1 MPTALGASRR
11 HVSAA
16 AVVAVV
22 VAAAA
27 LVGAAAVA
35 GFVIAALAT
44 AAITIFL
51 AFLLGGAKE
60 PEGPFGHRVLLN
72 RGGVDFFF

>member
-16 AVVAVV
+16 AVVAT
-22 VAAAA
+22 AA
-27 LVGAAAVA
+27 LVDVAAVA
-35 GFVIAALAT
+35 GFVVTAPVAA
-44 AAITIFL
+44 AAITVSL

-60 PEGPFGHRVLLN
+60 PEGPFRPSGPPQ
-72 RGGVDFFF
+72 